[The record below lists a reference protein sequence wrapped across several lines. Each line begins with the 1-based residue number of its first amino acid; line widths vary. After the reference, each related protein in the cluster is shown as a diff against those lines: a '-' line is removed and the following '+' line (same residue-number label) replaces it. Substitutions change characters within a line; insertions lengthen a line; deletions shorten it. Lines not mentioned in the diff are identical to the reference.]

1 MPRIACHFPITVTL
15 SGDPSAAQ
23 LEELGRAVEA
33 ALAERLR
40 LAQDQLGAVGAAGTR
55 AVARDQEA
63 PAEPTD
69 SSRISTAS
77 GSYLIPSYDD
87 HGALREASLRLTNDP
102 ATLSDAQLQAEYK
115 QTREWLLK
123 HRIVESDYGPMRQY
137 FDLLER
143 EVSRRKAR
151 PWGPSAT
158 RTVTVPPAGP
168 RPTAPPP
175 TMFAA
180 GPSVPT
186 AGDVPAPITAAHAG
200 AALGER
206 EVAFALGQRGF
217 RFVISP
223 TGPGAHALTGSGFDS
238 VAYNHETSE
247 LWLIDNKA
255 SGALGKAE
263 GKKATALGQNLEA
276 SLDEAVTI
284 VRGVPDFP
292 DKPVVLRK
300 LEDSL
305 GAVRQGRP
313 IPPALNVKLKVT
325 AAGGYAGGA
334 RNLPSGVEFEDVVGP
349 EIRETRRADI
359 AEARKEGVRP
369 GRPSGHAETEAMRQR
384 TGGVQSREPVRV
396 PRGVG
401 AVRRIS
407 AAGRSL
413 VPVAA
418 ALVWNVMV
426 TQLEQR
432 IENWVL
438 RGQVE
443 EKLRALEPAISAR
456 LNDQVAVMAD
466 LQLRQ
471 PGKPLFG
478 NVSLLI
484 TVYRDAGEDETLLG
498 CDLELVSVSI
508 SAAKVEHSER
518 SRIWVGSWVT
528 ARAPRDLIRSTFS
541 VELEPLSKPD
551 LRAILLEAIAAEE
564 SAAGGSSLP
573 PAQQRASQRRR
584 DELAAQLRQLESA
597 DGR

>member
-15 SGDPSAAQ
+15 SGDLSAAQ
-23 LEELGRAVEA
+23 LEDLGRAVEA

-40 LAQDQLGAVGAAGTR
+40 LAQDQLGAAGAAGTR
-55 AVARDQEA
+55 AVASDQEA

-69 SSRISTAS
+69 SSRVSMAP

-87 HGALREASLRLTNDP
+87 HGALREAALRPANDP
-102 ATLSDAQLQAEYK
+102 ATLSDAQLRAEYE

-123 HRIVESDYGPMRQY
+123 HRIVESGYGPMREY

-143 EVSRRKAR
+143 EVSRRNAR
-151 PWGPSAT
+151 PGEPS
-158 RTVTVPPAGP
+158 VPMPPAGP

-175 TMFAA
+175 AMFAA
-180 GPSVPT
+180 DPSAPA

-284 VRGVPDFP
+284 VRGMPDFP
-292 DKPVVLRK
+292 DKPMVLRK

-349 EIRETRRADI
+349 EIRETRRTDI
-359 AEARKEGVRP
+359 AEARREGVRP
-369 GRPSGHAETEAMRQR
+369 GRPSGHAETEAMRQQ
-384 TGGVQSREPVRV
+384 TGGVQSREPVRT

-418 ALVWNVMV
+418 ALVWNVMM
-426 TQLEQR
+426 TKLEQR
-432 IENWVL
+432 IENKVL
-438 RGQVE
+438 RGQVD
-443 EKLRALEPAISAR
+443 EKLRALEPAISTR
-456 LNDQVAVMAD
+456 LNDQAAVMAD

-478 NVSLLI
+478 NVSVLI
-484 TVYRDAGEDETLLG
+484 TVYRDASEDETLLG

-551 LRAILLEAIAAEE
+551 LRVILLDAIAAEE

-573 PAQQRASQRRR
+573 TAQQRASQRRR